1 MGGQEAAASDPRP
14 AQPKAQEASPAG
26 DGRRPLRRVLLDFG
40 HLAAL
45 SAFALAQPLFNL
57 LSENPEFFAARG
69 ATSGEIILLAILMV
83 LVPPAVLI
91 AFELLAGLASD
102 RARQALHLA
111 FIALLA
117 AVVFVQ
123 ALKKAMDASDI
134 VLIVLSLALGAALAA
149 LYARAEPVRSFL
161 SVLTPAPLVFLIL
174 FLFVSPVNKLTLQG
188 EASAKSVSGG
198 SRAPVV
204 ILGLDELPTT
214 SLLGPDGRID
224 AKRYPGFAELAEGS
238 TWFRNAHSIYDST
251 SKAWPAIM
259 DGDYPEKDSLPTSS
273 EHPNSIFAILGKSHV
288 MNVSEEATTVCPR
301 SLCKDTRLD
310 EPFGDRMKSMV
321 DDLGLVYAHVVAPP
335 GVEED
340 LTSVSET
347 WGDFGGDAGGGAA
360 QAEPEADVGK
370 GGGGAEP
377 NTRENLQGNRNKRLD
392 DWIGSIRTT
401 RRPSLNFKHVLL
413 PHVPW
418 QYLPDGRQYRRVA
431 SEPIPGISRQTYKDE
446 GQLEQLQLRHLLQL
460 GFADLEV
467 QKLIRRLKR
476 IGLYDDAL
484 IVVAADHGVSFK
496 LGQFDRRTM
505 NRSNIDE
512 IAPVPFFVKAPGQ
525 EKGRIDDSIVETTDI
540 LPTIADVLDL
550 RLPEKVDGRSAFS
563 REVRARREV
572 KMLKRDLSGW
582 VRLSQA
588 QLDREKGEELAKKL
602 RLFGTGAEGPDRVY
616 RLGPNQ
622 ALIGQEA
629 ASAGGSQGKA
639 SIVDAGELRNVD
651 LRSPTAPAWITGRVS
666 GGGSFPR
673 DIAIGVNGTVR
684 GMGRTFKLATGGG
697 ELFGVMVPPSALRQG
712 RNKVEIFEVSGGS
725 RLLRMGGT

>member
-1 MGGQEAAASDPRP
+1 MGGQQAAASEPTP
-14 AQPKAQEASPAG
+14 AQAKG
-26 DGRRPLRRVLLDFG
+26 DATRGGERRGTVRRTLLDFG
-40 HLAAL
+40 HLAVLA
-45 SAFALAQPLFNL
+45 AFALAQPLFNL

-69 ATSGEIILLAILMV
+69 ATSGEIILLAVLMV

-91 AFELLAGLASD
+91 ALELLAGLASD
-102 RARQALHLA
+102 RLRQGLHLA

-123 ALKKAMDASDI
+123 ALKRAMDASDA
-134 VLIVLSLALGAALAA
+134 VLIVLAVGLGAAAGL

-188 EASAKSVSGG
+188 EASAKSISGG

-214 SLLGPDGRID
+214 SLLGPDGRVD
-224 AKRYPGFAELAEGS
+224 RERFPGFAELADGA

-273 EHPNSIFAILGKSHV
+273 DHPNSIFAILGKSHL

-301 SLCKDTRLD
+301 SLCKDARLD
-310 EPFGDRMKSMV
+310 EPFADRLKSMV
-321 DDLGLVYAHVVAPP
+321 DDLSLVSAHVVAPP
-335 GVEED
+335 GIEQD

-347 WGDFGGDAGGGAA
+347 WGDFKGGAGGEGAKA
-360 QAEPEADVGK
+360 APDAEAVK
-370 GGGGAEP
+370 GGGDDGP
-377 NTRENLQGNRNKRLD
+377 NTRENLQGNRNNRLNE
-392 DWIGSIRTT
+392 WIGSIRAT

-418 QYLPDGRQYRRVA
+418 QYLPDGKQYRRVA
-431 SEPIPGISRQTYKDE
+431 TEPIPGISRQTYNDE

-467 QKLIRRLKR
+467 RKLIRRLKR
-476 IGLYDDAL
+476 IGIYDEAL
-484 IVVAADHGVSFK
+484 IIVAADHGVSFK

-512 IAPVPFFVKAPGQ
+512 IAPVPLFVKVPGQ
-525 EKGRIDDSIVETTDI
+525 QKGRIDDAIVETTDI
-540 LPTIADVLDL
+540 LPTIADVRNLK
-550 RLPEKVDGRSAFS
+550 LPAKVDGRSAFS
-563 REVRARREV
+563 AEVRARREV

-582 VRLSQA
+582 VRLSQT
-588 QLDREKGEELAKKL
+588 QLDREKREELAKKL
-602 RLFGTGAEGPDRVY
+602 RLFGTGAEGPDRIY
-616 RLGPNQ
+616 RVGPNQ
-622 ALIGQEA
+622 ELVGRRAVA
-629 ASAGGSQGKA
+629 AGDSAAKA

-651 LRSPTAPAWITGRVS
+651 LKSPTLPVWITGRVR
-666 GGGSFPR
+666 GGAPPR
-673 DIAIGVNGTVR
+673 EIAIGVNGTVR
-684 GMGRTFKLATGGG
+684 GVGRTFRLATGGG
-697 ELFGVMVPPSALRQG
+697 ELFGVMVPASSLRQG
-712 RNKVEIFEVSGGS
+712 RNRVEVFEVSEGL
-725 RLLRMGGT
+725 RLLRMGGA